1 MAITRYRDPANLFGL
16 QRLNRILDEAFAGL
30 PFPES
35 SVVTSTLFAPTDVS
49 EDENALQI
57 TMELPGVDPDNVRL
71 SLENNVLTIR
81 GEKRQEFDENNERV
95 HRSERVYGVFERTFV
110 LPNTVDPDRVE
121 ARFENGVLVV
131 RIPKAERARPREIPL
146 SSSGS
151 GSRQVGTGS
160 QSQRVAG
167 AQGSQGGGNGQESGT
182 ESQRA
187 SAQGTG
193 GSAQSGQE
201 TSATPSG
208 RARSGSSSG
217 ASGEGSS
224 GGRSSR

>member
-30 PFPES
+30 SFPES

-81 GEKRQEFDENNERV
+81 GEKQQVFDENNERI

-110 LPNTVDPDRVE
+110 LPNTVDPDRIE

-131 RIPKAERARPREIPL
+131 RIPKAERARPREIQL
-146 SSSGS
+146 TSSGA
-151 GSRQVGTGS
+151 GSTKVGGT
-160 QSQRVAG
+160 QTQRV
-167 AQGSQGGGNGQESGT
+167 GSGQGGQRPGNGQESGK
-182 ESQRA
+182 EAQRA
-187 SAQGTG
+187 GAPETG
-193 GSAQSGQE
+193 ATQSG
-201 TSATPSG
+201 SG
-208 RARSGSSSG
+208 RSTSEGSGSK
-217 ASGEGSS
+217 
-224 GGRSSR
+224 SSR

>member
-30 PFPES
+30 SFPES

-57 TMELPGVDPDNVRL
+57 SMELPGVDPENVRL

-81 GEKRQEFDENNERV
+81 GEKRQELDENNERV

-110 LPNTVDPDRVE
+110 LPNTVDPDRIE
-121 ARFENGVLVV
+121 ARFENGVLLV

-146 SSSGS
+146 SSTKTGS
-151 GSRQVGTGS
+151 QRVGTGT
-160 QSQRVAG
+160 QSQPVG
-167 AQGSQGGGNGQESGT
+167 SGQSSQGSGNGQESEAT
-182 ESQRA
+182 
-187 SAQGTG
+187 
-193 GSAQSGQE
+193 QSGQ
-201 TSATPSG
+201 
-208 RARSGSSSG
+208 
-217 ASGEGSS
+217 GSS
-224 GGRSSR
+224 GSKSSR

>member
-1 MAITRYRDPANLFGL
+1 MAVTRYRDPANLFGL

-30 PFPES
+30 SFPES

-57 TMELPGVDPDNVRL
+57 TMELPGVDPNNVRL

-81 GEKRQEFDENNERV
+81 GEKQQEFDENNERI

-110 LPNTVDPDRVE
+110 LPNTVDPDKIE

-146 SSSGS
+146 SSSAGGS
-151 GSRQVGTGS
+151 AQVSGGT
-160 QSQRVAG
+160 QSQRVGSGQG
-167 AQGSQGGGNGQESGT
+167 ATAQET
-182 ESQRA
+182 
-187 SAQGTG
+187 
-193 GSAQSGQE
+193 GSASQQSGQE
-201 TSATPSG
+201 TGATQPGYG
-208 RARSGSSSG
+208 RAT
-217 ASGEGSS
+217 EGS
-224 GGRSSR
+224 GNKSSR